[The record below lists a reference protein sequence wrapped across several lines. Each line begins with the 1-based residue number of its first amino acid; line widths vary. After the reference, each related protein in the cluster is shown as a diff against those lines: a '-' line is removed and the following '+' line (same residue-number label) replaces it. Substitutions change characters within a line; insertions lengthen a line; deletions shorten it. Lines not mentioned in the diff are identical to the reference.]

1 MKTRRGPGSAA
12 SVALAMSTPGAL
24 LSALQDR
31 LPKPAQEVIEASRG
45 KDLVLYASGLAFY
58 AMVSIAPL
66 TILTIWIASVILGDE
81 RIQSLADAVRRIAP
95 EGVGA
100 DSGIRKIAKAG
111 VTVGLPAAIAGLW
124 PATAYGSGVARAF
137 RHLSPG
143 RKEAFKGLR
152 GRGLALIALLPLFV
166 LGGLVGSFVGSTILG
181 DGGLQRVLGI
191 GLALVTGFLGVA
203 IATLLLYKMF
213 PPDALSWQAALRG
226 TYFAAS
232 GVSLLS
238 LGYTLY
244 LTQISGISD
253 SYGGAGLGGLVLL
266 AVWLF
271 LSNLLL
277 LVGFQVA
284 LQADG

>member
-1 MKTRRGPGSAA
+1 MA
-12 SVALAMSTPGAL
+12 VATTTPAAL
-24 LSALQDR
+24 LEALERR
-31 LPKPAQEVIEASRG
+31 LPKGAREVIDASRG
-45 KDLVLYASGLAFY
+45 QDLVLYASGLAFY

-66 TILTIWIASVILGDE
+66 TILTIWIASVLLGDE

-111 VTVGLPAAIAGLW
+111 VSAGLPALIAGLW

-137 RHLSPG
+137 LHLSP
-143 RKEAFKGLR
+143 RKTERFKGLR
-152 GRGLALIALLPLFV
+152 GRGLVLIGLLPLFV

-191 GLALVTGFLGVA
+191 ILALITGFVGVA
-203 IATLLLYKMF
+203 VATLLLYKIF
-213 PPDALSWQAALRG
+213 PPDPLSWAAAFKASA
-226 TYFAAS
+226 FAA
-232 GVSLLS
+232 GGISLLS
-238 LGYTLY
+238 LGYTVY
-244 LTQISGISD
+244 LNQISDISQN
-253 SYGGAGLGGLVLL
+253 YGGAGLGGLVLL

-271 LSNLLL
+271 LSNVLL

-284 LQADG
+284 RAANR